1 MGHGRIESRRG
12 VGVWSDGVVDLS
24 IVLAFAF
31 ACVVISVVPGP
42 DMMFILAHGISR
54 GRRAGV
60 VAALGMSSGILVHT
74 VAAALGLGTLL
85 HAVPAVLD
93 GVRIAGAVFLV
104 YLAISAWRS
113 ARRTE
118 LVDVRAEQDAA
129 DRAATQA
136 RSLRRTY
143 AMAVLTNL
151 SNPKVILFYLAFFP
165 QFLTVDGGWPTPV
178 QFLVLGAI
186 LVVIGLAVDGSVGL
200 AAGALSMSLRRNPS
214 VKRWL
219 NRISALIFG
228 GLAVRL
234 VADQ

>member
-1 MGHGRIESRRG
+1 M
-12 VGVWSDGVVDLS
+12 
-24 IVLAFAF
+24 LAFAL
-31 ACVVISVVPGP
+31 ACVVISLVPGP

-60 VAALGMSSGILVHT
+60 VAALGMSTGILVHT
-74 VAAALGLGTLL
+74 VGAALGLGALL
-85 HAVPAVLD
+85 HAAPAVLD

-104 YLAISAWRS
+104 YLAVTTWRS
-113 ARRTE
+113 SRRTE
-118 LVDVRAEQDAA
+118 FADVPAEETAA
-129 DRAATQA
+129 DRAARES

-143 AMAVLTNL
+143 GMAVLTNL

-178 QFLVLGAI
+178 QFLVLGGV

-200 AAGALSMSLRRNPS
+200 AAGTLSMSLRRNPA

-219 NRISALIFG
+219 NRVSALIFG
-228 GLAVRL
+228 ALAVRL
-234 VADQ
+234 VADQQ